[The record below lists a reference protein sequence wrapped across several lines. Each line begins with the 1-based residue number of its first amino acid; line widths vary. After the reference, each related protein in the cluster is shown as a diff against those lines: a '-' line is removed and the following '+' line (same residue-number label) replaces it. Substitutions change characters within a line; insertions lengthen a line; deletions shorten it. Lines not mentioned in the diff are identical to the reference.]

1 MTEVRGALPVVEV
14 SEAEMVWL
22 LDLMGV
28 NHLAGIE
35 GAEERTVKLSYKSD
49 IGCPA
54 HRLVLKPDAC
64 RSCAFLAG
72 DMATEP
78 RR

>member
-1 MTEVRGALPVVEV
+1 LTEVRGALPAVEV
-14 SEAEMVWL
+14 DEAEALWL
-22 LDLMGV
+22 AELFGI
-28 NHLAGIE
+28 NHLAGVE
-35 GAEERTVKLSYKSD
+35 GAEERTVKLSDKSTV
-49 IGCPA
+49 GCPA
-54 HRLVLKPDAC
+54 HGLVLKPDAC

>member
-1 MTEVRGALPVVEV
+1 LTEVRGALPVVEV
-14 SEAEMVWL
+14 DEAEMVWL

-35 GAEERTVKLSYKSD
+35 GAEERTVKLSDKSTVS
-49 IGCPA
+49 CPA
-54 HRLVLKPDAC
+54 HGLVLKPDAC
-64 RSCAFLAG
+64 RSCAVLAG
-72 DMATEP
+72 DMTTEP